1 MLKKVKV
8 YGTLRKFLG
17 QAEFEVDLNT
27 PREAISFLVCN
38 FKGIEKHMAEQFYTI
53 QVGSRIITEDLL
65 NFRSQDDIKII
76 PVVHGNFIQIL
87 LGAGALFGASAVTT
101 AGTLLGS
108 KLLAT
113 VAASALTT
121 IGTSM
126 VVDGVTSML
135 TPQQNT
141 ASAVSKQ
148 DSLDPSALAS
158 NYSFTGLTNISQAG
172 IPVNLVYGEI
182 LVGSIVVSNG
192 VDTVQIE
199 GNN

>member
-1 MLKKVKV
+1 MLKKIKV

-27 PREAISFLVCN
+27 PREAISFLACN

-53 QVGSRIITEDLL
+53 QVGARVITEDLL
-65 NFRSQDDIKII
+65 NFNTQEDIKII
-76 PVVHGNFIQIL
+76 PVVHGNFFQIL
-87 LGAGALFGASAVTT
+87 LGAGALFGSSTIGT
-101 AGTLLGS
+101 TLLGS

-113 VAASALTT
+113 IATSALTS

-126 VVDGVTSML
+126 LIDGVTSML
-135 TPQQNT
+135 APQQNT
-141 ASAVSKQ
+141 MSAASGQ

-158 NYSFTGLTNISQAG
+158 NYSFTGLTNISRAG

-192 VDTVQIE
+192 VDTVQVE

>member
-1 MLKKVKV
+1 MLKKIKV

-17 QAEFEVDLNT
+17 QSEFEVDLNT

-38 FKGIEKHMAEQFYTI
+38 FKGIEKYMADQFYTI
-53 QVGSRIITEDLL
+53 QVGARVITEDLL

-76 PVVHGNFIQIL
+76 PVVHGNFFQIL
-87 LGAGALFGASAVTT
+87 LGAGALFAKSAIP
-101 AGTLLGS
+101 AKILGSTLLS
-108 KLLAT
+108 TVVTSTLA
-113 VAASALTT
+113 T

-126 VVDGVTSML
+126 VIDGVTAML
-135 TPQQNT
+135 TPQERTN
-141 ASAVSKQ
+141 SAVSGQ

-158 NYSFTGLTNISQAG
+158 NYSFTGLTNISNAG
-172 IPVNLVYGEI
+172 VPVNLVYGEI

-192 VDTVQIE
+192 VDTVQVE

>member
-38 FKGIEKHMAEQFYTI
+38 FEGIEKHMAEQFYTI
-53 QVGSRIITEDLL
+53 QVGAKVITEDLL

-76 PVVHGNFIQIL
+76 PVVHGNFIGLII
-87 LGAGALFGASAVTT
+87 GAGLKFLGGKV
-101 AGTLLGS
+101 GVTLLGS

-113 VAASALTT
+113 VATTALTT

-126 VVDGVTSML
+126 IVDGVTSLL
-135 TPQQNT
+135 TPQQT
-141 ASAVSKQ
+141 TVSPTGRMN
-148 DSLDPSALAS
+148 SLDPSAFAS
-158 NYSFTGLTNISQAG
+158 NYSFTGLTNVSKAG
-172 IPVNLVYGEI
+172 VPVNLVYGEI

-192 VDTVQIE
+192 VDTVQIR